1 MTEQFE
7 RLVTYC
13 FLYLSNYSYIGRILT
28 ELTIN
33 SVTCRYL
40 HPRTAH
46 ILLLIINE
54 ADLPSTFFVISETKL
69 QISDGG

>member
-33 SVTCRYL
+33 SVT
-40 HPRTAH
+40 AH
-46 ILLLIINE
+46 ILLFKINE